1 MSDRIKRIVLA
12 LRASMAGGAG
22 RVKSAGVLLAAPGNA
37 RRLLLVCVL
46 GGAAYELLAHPPLR
60 KIAPGYLG
68 IRINQLTGATTA
80 MRDGA
85 VLMLPGVH
93 ELRQLSL
100 LDQVYRPAQRPGAV
114 PVDRR
119 SGAGCRFIGALRAR
133 PGAHGGDGAIAAAR
147 YQRRGGRAGRAGCDL

>member
-100 LDQVYRPAQRPGAV
+100 LDQVYRPARSDQAPFQSIEGLALG
-114 PVDRR
+114 VDLSVRY
-119 SGAGCRFIGALRAR
+119 ALD
-133 PGAHGGDGAIAAAR
+133 PAHGGDGAIAAAR
-147 YQRRGGRAGRAGCDL
+147 YQRRG